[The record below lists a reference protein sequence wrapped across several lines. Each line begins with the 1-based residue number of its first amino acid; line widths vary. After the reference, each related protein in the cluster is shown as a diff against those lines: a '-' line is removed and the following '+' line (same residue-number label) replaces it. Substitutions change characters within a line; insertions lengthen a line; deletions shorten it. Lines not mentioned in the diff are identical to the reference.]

1 MPCLKDE
8 VQSRYIKWHIDNFFP
23 EIGIYKD
30 IFVINNAFSGFGHRF
45 LYDYETLQNSL
56 RKAGYTYITRCKPGQ
71 SGEQDL
77 CGVDFRARDEM
88 TNFTNLI
95 VEGTRPDLRK
105 VELPDGTNNISFSFD
120 RLAISKKAV
129 EITGWAYINGK
140 SSEDNC
146 IYIILRSDEKTYIF
160 ETVPQRRED
169 VTAHFSAMNLNLD
182 DSGFSTVF
190 SRNKMEK
197 GDYRIGIY
205 IEKEGEKA
213 FQYTDKTI
221 TI

>member
-1 MPCLKDE
+1 M
-8 VQSRYIKWHIDNFFP
+8 
-23 EIGIYKD
+23 
-30 IFVINNAFSGFGHRF
+30 
-45 LYDYETLQNSL
+45 YDYGTLQNSL
-56 RKAGYTYITRCKPGQ
+56 RKAGYTYITRCTPGQ
-71 SGEQDL
+71 SSDKEL
-77 CGVDFRARDEM
+77 WGVDFRARDEM

-105 VELPDGTNNISFSFD
+105 IELPNGTNNISFSFD
-120 RLAISKKAV
+120 RLATSKKAV

-140 SSEDNC
+140 SSEDNR
-146 IYIILRSDEKTYIF
+146 IYIILRSDKKTYIF
-160 ETVPQRRED
+160 ETTSQKRMD
-169 VTAHFSAMNLNLD
+169 VTAHFSAMNLNFD

-205 IEKEGEKA
+205 IEKEKEKA